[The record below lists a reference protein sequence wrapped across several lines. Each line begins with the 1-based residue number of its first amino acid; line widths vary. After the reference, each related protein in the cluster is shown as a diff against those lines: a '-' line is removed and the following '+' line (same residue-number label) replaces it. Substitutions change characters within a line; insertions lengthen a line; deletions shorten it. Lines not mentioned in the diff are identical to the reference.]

1 MKDNNRE
8 TISYYCNFNKLD
20 NYKESEE
27 VPPDK
32 VIIREIDGLGHF
44 EEIKGVRKLNI
55 LA

>member
-8 TISYYCNFNKLD
+8 TLSYYCNFNKLD
-20 NYKESEE
+20 AYKESEE

-32 VIIREIDGLGHF
+32 IIVKELDSFGHVEILRS
-44 EEIKGVRKLNI
+44 VRKLNI